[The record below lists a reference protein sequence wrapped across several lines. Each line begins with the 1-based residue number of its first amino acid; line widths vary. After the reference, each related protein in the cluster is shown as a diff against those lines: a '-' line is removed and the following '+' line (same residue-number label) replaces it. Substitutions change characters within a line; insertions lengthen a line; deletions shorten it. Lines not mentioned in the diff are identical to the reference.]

1 EQLDPRVKALYDR
14 YPHEPYRLALAGM
27 RARLIEAEKIENP
40 QWLLDPMGGSSAP
53 ALKTGEVAELLD
65 LIGESLSTHRA
76 ALLAEGELH
85 RLRQQVA
92 LFGLSVARLDVR
104 QHSMRH
110 ETAMTEI
117 LKAVNVT
124 PEYSTLSEEEK

>member
-1 EQLDPRVKALYDR
+1 
-14 YPHEPYRLALAGM
+14 M
-27 RARLIEAEKIENP
+27 
-40 QWLLDPMGGSSAP
+40 LLDFQARGRR
-53 ALKTGEVAELLD
+53 ALKTGEIAQLLD
-65 LIGESLSTHRA
+65 LISESLSTHRA

-85 RLRQQVA
+85 RLRQQVT

-117 LKAVNVT
+117 LKAVGVS
-124 PEYSTLSEEEK
+124 PDYSALSEEEKLALLTQGPRRSGAEAAR